1 MPTRIVRPRPVWSEG
16 VTSNRRFPHERR
28 LIKQEVVILLESGA
42 RFNRGEFAL
51 RLGQNTA
58 GLGRLA
64 ISVPKRI
71 LKRATDRNYIKRV
84 IREEFRQHEVRAR
97 PVDVLI
103 TLRSHTS
110 AGLVESGG
118 PGENQRRRRD
128 MLRDLLTEVSRRFGV
143 PA

>member
-1 MPTRIVRPRPVWSEG
+1 M
-16 VTSNRRFPHERR
+16 
-28 LIKQEVVILLESGA
+28 LESGA

-97 PVDVLI
+97 PVDLLI
-103 TLRSHTS
+103 TLRSHTA
-110 AGLVESGG
+110 AGLGENGG

-128 MLRDLLTEVSRRFGV
+128 TLRELLTEVSRRFGV

>member
-1 MPTRIVRPRPVWSEG
+1 MPTRIIRPRPVGSG
-16 VTSNRRFPHERR
+16 GTTSNRRFPRERR
-28 LIKQEVVILLESGA
+28 LIKQEVVVLLENGA
-42 RFNRGEFAL
+42 RFNRGEFGL

-58 GLGRLA
+58 GFGRLA
-64 ISVPKRI
+64 ISVPKRL

-97 PVDVLI
+97 PVDVLV
-103 TLRSHTS
+103 TLRSHT
-110 AGLVESGG
+110 AVGLVEGGG

-128 MLRDLLTEVSRRFGV
+128 TLRGLLTEVLRRFGK

>member
-1 MPTRIVRPRPVWSEG
+1 MPTRIVRPGPVGSEG
-16 VTSNRRFPHERR
+16 ATSNRRFPRERR

-42 RFNRGEFAL
+42 RFSRGEFAL
-51 RLGQNTA
+51 QLGQNTV

-97 PVDVLI
+97 PVLS
-103 TLRSHTS
+103 TYSFLR
-110 AGLVESGG
+110 
-118 PGENQRRRRD
+118 
-128 MLRDLLTEVSRRFGV
+128 F
-143 PA
+143 